1 MWSLSVVTRREG
13 VVRFTLS
20 LSQDGPM
27 YSGDNDLAM
36 DLQDSM
42 EREKRLGKRYSD
54 LFMFMLSHVQVSHV
68 RVWSVCGVC
77 GVRVELGVWVQCV
90 ERVMGVWCEV
100 ICVGVLCF
108 VWCGV
113 CGVMYATR

>member
-1 MWSLSVVTRREG
+1 MVTRRVWSLGGRVWSLGVVTRREG

-68 RVWSVCGVC
+68 RVCGVYMECGVC
-77 GVRVELGVWVQCV
+77 GVGSGVCA
-90 ERVMGVWCEV
+90 MCGA
-100 ICVGVLCF
+100 CVGSV
-108 VWCGV
+108 V
-113 CGVMYATR
+113 